1 MAHDLAEYE
10 DRLIESAQAVI
21 DAWEPDEFD
30 DESLAPI
37 PTCLLRAL
45 DDAVSEFTR
54 ACQAV
59 LPGEEDTDDE

>member
-21 DAWEPDEFD
+21 DAWEPDATD
-30 DESLAPI
+30 AESLAPI
-37 PTCLLRAL
+37 PVCLLAAL

-54 ACQAV
+54 ACQSV

>member
-10 DRLIESAQAVI
+10 DQLIESAQAVI

-45 DDAVSEFTR
+45 DDAVSEFIR

>member
-1 MAHDLAEYE
+1 MTHDLAEYE

-54 ACQAV
+54 ACQSP
-59 LPGEEDTDDE
+59 LPGEEDAEDE